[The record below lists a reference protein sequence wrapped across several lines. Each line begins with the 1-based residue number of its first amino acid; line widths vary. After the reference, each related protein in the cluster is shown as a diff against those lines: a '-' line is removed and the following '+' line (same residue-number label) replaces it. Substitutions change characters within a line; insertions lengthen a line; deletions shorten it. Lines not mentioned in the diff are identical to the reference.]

1 MKLIDVNRYPPLFT
15 KKKKKK
21 KVKELFCGFR
31 QKLLSKH
38 QRFRQESEKEEV
50 VNVITKMW

>member
-15 KKKKKK
+15 KKKKK